1 MSTARTVYQKYVLG
15 FSFLLR
21 QGQGLLLEI
30 LNYAHHT
37 SSQYSKEGKTC
48 ENGSSSVIPFNPLQA
63 RLFYRL
69 KVQELDIKDRPTLMI
84 SGTI

>member
-1 MSTARTVYQKYVLG
+1 MRTVRTVYQKYILG

-21 QGQGLLLEI
+21 EGQDFLLE
-30 LNYAHHT
+30 LLSHSHHT

-48 ENGSSSVIPFNPLQA
+48 ENGSSFVIPLNPLQA

-69 KVQELDIKDRPTLMI
+69 KVQ
-84 SGTI
+84 G